1 MIEWCLTQTLAEYRL
16 ENIMYVGHNKDIV
29 IKVHKFILKQT
40 KRFLN

>member
-1 MIEWCLTQTLAEYRL
+1 MIEWCLTQTLT
-16 ENIMYVGHNKDIV
+16 ENIIYVGHSKDIV